1 MKRVVVV
8 VKPKGRGDPIHVI
21 LPGGSK
27 VLRVT
32 KMTNREIDDAED
44 HGNEFFDLR
53 FEGVLT

>member
-8 VKPKGRGDPIHVI
+8 VKPSGRTDPIHVI

-32 KMTNREIDDAED
+32 KMTNKEIEDAED
-44 HGNEFFDLR
+44 HGNDFFDLLLD
-53 FEGVLT
+53 GV